1 MKPLAMLRHLTALYV
16 EDDPMQRTV
25 TSEWLLSFFGQV
37 RMAETSE
44 EGLRLF
50 GEEPVHL
57 VITDL
62 KMPGMNGLE
71 LAAAIRRQDRTVPI
85 LMFSAYTETADLLAA
100 TRLHLVDYLLK
111 PLSWERL
118 KAALECAALGLLA
131 EGREFVQ
138 LDADTTY
145 CVAEGCLYRLA
156 ERIPLTPGERALLD
170 VLAAHRGQWLS
181 TQRLL
186 GALYAQNET
195 GSEASLKNLILRLRQ
210 KIGADAILNRY
221 GVGYRL
227 GYERGALATTAP
239 TSI

>member
-1 MKPLAMLRHLTALYV
+1 MLRHLTALYV

-25 TSEWLLSFFGQV
+25 TSEWLLSFFNNV
-37 RMAETSE
+37 RMAENSE
-44 EGLRLF
+44 DGLRLF
-50 GEEPVHL
+50 AEGPVHL

-85 LMFSAYTETADLLAA
+85 LMLSAYTETADLLAA
-100 TRLHLVDYLLK
+100 ARLHLVDYLLK

-131 EGREFVQ
+131 EGRVFVQ

-145 CVAEGCLYRLA
+145 CVADGCLHRL
-156 ERIPLTPGERALLD
+156 EQRIPLTLRERALLD
-170 VLAAHRGQWLS
+170 LLAAHRGQWLS
-181 TQRLL
+181 KQRLL
-186 GALYAQNET
+186 DRLYGATDT
-195 GSEASLKNLILRLRQ
+195 GSEASLKNVILRLRH
-210 KIGADAILNRY
+210 KIGTDAIVNRY

-227 GYERGALATTAP
+227 GDQQGTLVARPPTAM
-239 TSI
+239 